1 MVANYFFI
9 GLAIVSVLGAI
20 FVSIYDRINS
30 KKRNIA

>member
-9 GLAIVSVLGAI
+9 GLAVVSVLGAI
-20 FVSIYDRINS
+20 FISIYDRNS